1 MTFNSLSEEKSIN
14 EIDDLINTLK
24 SEIEKKS
31 SILIQF
37 EEGIESLIVEF
48 SFLLMWKITNLHFEI
63 MKDYFKLNNIT
74 FFNSLLDNDTFESNK
89 KNEIMNILHLFEYK
103 D

>member
-1 MTFNSLSEEKSIN
+1 
-14 EIDDLINTLK
+14 
-24 SEIEKKS
+24 
-31 SILIQF
+31 
-37 EEGIESLIVEF
+37 
-48 SFLLMWKITNLHFEI
+48 MWKITNLHYEI